1 MYQGNIDNVKK
12 WDLLVQV
19 RGSTRLSRPACNN
32 GAGREKDDKIFGQ
45 ILFGRGDWGRR
56 QALDADQLSI
66 WAASERALP
75 RKLPSLVATALYKRF
90 KSSITPNQTGRSI

>member
-1 MYQGNIDNVKK
+1 METQIFRSKIGTEYIWGTLTQGENVGSSCS
-12 WDLLVQV
+12 V
-19 RGSTRLSRPACNN
+19 RGCNCTSTRLSRPACNN

-66 WAASERALP
+66 WAT
-75 RKLPSLVATALYKRF
+75 TA
-90 KSSITPNQTGRSI
+90 